1 MKYIFVFCL
10 MNVIMQGFG
19 QKLALLDK
27 SLKQP
32 ITLAETVSEDQIK
45 HGFIPVEIK
54 DLDTFYANLN
64 YIETMLVKPE
74 ANKLSSFELR
84 AGPSVFLVTKMLTPG
99 DDRYNISL
107 RSRVNDLSCRYILA
121 NGTKTNKEL
130 RYEIKD
136 MKNYLLTIKSLFRA
150 DYEIYPKIYNM
161 IAIPQ

>member
-1 MKYIFVFCL
+1 MKYIFVFSL
-10 MNVIMQGFG
+10 MNILIQGFG

-27 SLKQP
+27 TLKQP
-32 ITLAETVSEDQIK
+32 IVITETVSEEQIK
-45 HGFIPVEIK
+45 NGFIPVEIK

-64 YIETMLVKPE
+64 YIETILAKPQ

-84 AGPSVFLVTKMLTPG
+84 AGPSVFLVTKMLTPD

-107 RSRVNDLSCRYILA
+107 RSRVDEHSCRFILA
-121 NGTKTNKEL
+121 NGTKTNQEL

-136 MKNYLLTIKSLFRA
+136 MKNYLLSIKSLFRA
-150 DYEIYPKIYNM
+150 DYEIYPKMYNM

>member
-1 MKYIFVFCL
+1 MKYIFVFCF
-10 MNVIMQGFG
+10 MNIIIQGFG

-27 SLKQP
+27 TLKQP
-32 ITLAETVSEDQIK
+32 ILIAETVSEEQIQK
-45 HGFIPVEIK
+45 GLIPVEIK

-64 YIETMLVKPE
+64 FIETILAKPE
-74 ANKLSSFELR
+74 TNKLSSFELR

-107 RSRVNDLSCRYILA
+107 RSRIDDLNCRYILA

-136 MKNYLLTIKSLFRA
+136 LKNYLLSIKSLFRA
-150 DYEIYPKIYNM
+150 DYEIYPKMYNA

>member
-1 MKYIFVFCL
+1 
-10 MNVIMQGFG
+10 MNILIQGFG
-19 QKLALLDK
+19 QKMALLDK
-27 SLKQP
+27 TLKQP
-32 ITLAETVSEDQIK
+32 ITITETISEEQIQK
-45 HGFIPVEIK
+45 GFIPVEIK

-64 YIETMLVKPE
+64 FIETILTKPE
-74 ANKLSSFELR
+74 TNKLSSFELR

-107 RSRVNDLSCRYILA
+107 RSRIDDVSCRYILA

-150 DYEIYPKIYNM
+150 DYDIYPKMYNV